1 MAKEIFL
8 KIGDHRRAP
17 RHEAKRGDRRALLV
31 EPSADDFPIPTE
43 AEERQ
48 KNGKLAIMNRLQVRK
63 VVGVLLLAVG
73 WQLFSGWQLYAQRA
87 NFAVISAAEAEAG
100 REALTDALADVPG
113 RVNSFITFD
122 VPGAIN
128 GTHPSSFNPAGAIT
142 GYYNDTNF
150 LGHGFLRNNDGA
162 FITFDVPGAVKG
174 TYPAGINPAG
184 AITGYYNDANSLGH
198 GFLRASDGTFT
209 TFDAPNGVIGTFPS
223 SINPGGAITGSYYDL
238 NFVGHGFLRSPS
250 GTFTT
255 FDAPN
260 AGTTGSFPGTYAV
273 GINPAGAIAG
283 MYTDANNGSHG
294 FLRASDGTITE
305 FDPPG
310 RIAIFV
316 RPSFTIVNYLHSIV
330 MGDGSFAEHLIDPI
344 TGFSFGDASFPGL
357 KSSLGLYLSVDA
369 TGTIVAG
376 KTTFSTVDI
385 SLMADIGHNDGTP
398 SATLGTANAPGTVAF
413 SNSAGVADDITL
425 GSGSLISAS
434 MYRDSAGTRH
444 ATYLDNF
451 IFSPGVSGFFVLPF
465 MHLQIEELLTTL
477 PSAFTQSAPDRTT
490 GRFEIAVNG
499 GSGEARFGVPE
510 PPSVTLLGQNLSLNP
525 NGVITGTYFEPILG
539 NPFGG
544 NYRVFVRTPDGIFT
558 TFDAVTYP
566 HGSIWSFPSG
576 ITPGEVI
583 TGSFSDGFAVKH
595 GFLRDSDGR
604 VTSFDVPGAGTGFD
618 QGTVPLGI
626 SPAGLIMGLYIDAKS
641 RPHGF
646 FFLPRR

>member
-1 MAKEIFL
+1 M
-8 KIGDHRRAP
+8 
-17 RHEAKRGDRRALLV
+17 
-31 EPSADDFPIPTE
+31 T
-43 AEERQ
+43 
-48 KNGKLAIMNRLQVRK
+48 LAMMNRLRVRK
-63 VVGVLLLAVG
+63 AVRVSLLAVG
-73 WQLFSGWQLYAQRA
+73 LQLFCGVQLYAQRA
-87 NFAVISAAEAEAG
+87 NFAMAAASKAEAG
-100 REALTDALADVPG
+100 REALTYALADVPG
-113 RVNSFITFD
+113 RLNSFVTFD

-142 GYYNDTNF
+142 GYYNDSNF
-150 LGHGFLRNNDGA
+150 LGHGFLRNNDGT
-162 FITFDVPGAVKG
+162 FITFDVPGAVNG
-174 TYPAGINPAG
+174 TYPAGINSAG
-184 AITGYYNDANSLGH
+184 TITGYYNDSNSLGH

-209 TFDAPNGVIGTFPS
+209 TFDAPSAVVGTFPS
-223 SINPGGAITGSYYDL
+223 SINPGGAITGYYYDV

-273 GINPAGAIAG
+273 DINPAGAIAG

-294 FLRASDGTITE
+294 FLRASDGGFTV

-316 RPSFTIVNYLHSIV
+316 RPSFTIVNYLHSII

-344 TGFSFGDASFPGL
+344 TGFSFGDASVPGL
-357 KSSLGLYLSVDA
+357 NSRSGLYLSVDA

-376 KTTFSTVDI
+376 KTTFSTLNI
-385 SLMADIGHNDGTP
+385 SLMADVGHNDGTP

-425 GSGSLISAS
+425 GSGSLLTAS
-434 MYRDSAGTRH
+434 MYRDSTGRRH

-451 IFSPGVSGFFVLPF
+451 TFAPGLSGFFVLPF

-477 PSAFTQSAPDRTT
+477 PSAFAQSAPDPI
-490 GRFEIAVNG
+490 GRSEIAVNG
-499 GSGEARFGVPE
+499 GSGEAHFGVLE
-510 PPSVTLLGQNLSLNP
+510 PPSVTLPGQNLYINP
-525 NGVITGTYFEPILG
+525 NGVITGTYFEPISG
-539 NPFGG
+539 SPFGG

-558 TFDAVTYP
+558 TFDAATYP
-566 HGSIWSFPSG
+566 HCCIWSFPSG
-576 ITPGEVI
+576 ITSAETI
-583 TGSFSDGFAVKH
+583 TGSFNDGFAVKH

-604 VTSFDVPGAGTGFD
+604 VTSFDVPGAGTGFN

-626 SPAGLIMGLYIDAKS
+626 SPAGLIMGFFVDAKY

-646 FFLPRR
+646 LFLPRR